1 MTIIEAIKS
10 GKGFKRPGDVEWHPN
25 GPNAAKR
32 FHIETCIL
40 SKNYCDVVA
49 DDWEVEEKSIELT
62 RSKFLK
68 AVSETLKKRAGKYG
82 YQFVGPTGSVSQEFD
97 LDWFVGWA
105 DLCKELGLE

>member
-49 DDWEVEEKSIELT
+49 DDWEVEEKKIEIT
-62 RSKFLK
+62 ARRIREIWDRSFLHAK
-68 AVSETLKKRAGKYG
+68 SDVTYECNL
-82 YQFVGPTGSVSQEFD
+82 
-97 LDWFVGWA
+97 LI
-105 DLCKELGLE
+105 KELGLE